1 MIMNLQF
8 KYRIN
13 NSTSVTETTK
23 LLHTL
28 GEQITKLMSPKLT
41 DCLKESPI
49 PLVITL
55 VANPHAEELEGSFNH
70 KNGIYSIVSKKI
82 ESDINI
88 YTFRNKLGRIDLLS
102 HTDIFL
108 VAIGLE
114 EYKFV
119 LEQNDKD
126 EEDDKPVFEVKNPK
140 WDLEDVLLPDDIKIR
155 INRAIA
161 IIEHKD
167 LIFNKWGFS
176 KIDKATKSIICFY
189 GPAGTGKTMTAEA
202 IASRLNKKIV
212 HSSYAEIESKWV
224 GEGAKNLHAIFS
236 FAEENDAV
244 LFFDEADSFLSSRI
258 QTTESS
264 SDKHYNRMSN
274 ELFQLLE
281 EFNGCVI
288 FATNLLTDVDAAFKS
303 RIIDSIKFA
312 LPDSDA
318 RITLIKKMIPR
329 EFPLTELDD
338 NQYKILAEISDGFSG
353 RDIRKSVL
361 LSLAGAATIY
371 SQNNVFVFS
380 FNDLKEGFE
389 EVKNSRDMMNA
400 ENGILPNDITEEL
413 LQNQKRNENLI
424 DIALYAMHSDGILNE
439 SEKTIIREFSK
450 TLLGIEENSFA
461 LPEKGLSVIC
471 EEAKQGGYA
480 KDLLDTAIRVIAV
493 DGIFTPTEK
502 DFIQSILSAMN
513 TEIDTDDFFEYC
525 QNMANSYKYWSNVV
539 I

>member
-13 NSTSVTETTK
+13 NSTSVIDSTK

-28 GEQITKLMSPKLT
+28 GEQITKLMSTKLA
-41 DCLKESPI
+41 DSLKKSPV

-55 VANPHAEELEGSFNH
+55 VANPYAEELEGSFNH
-70 KNGIYSIVSKKI
+70 KNGIHSIVSKKI
-82 ESDINI
+82 ESDVNI
-88 YTFRNKLGRIDLLS
+88 YTFRNKLGIINSLS
-102 HTDIFL
+102 HTDVVL

-119 LEQNDKD
+119 VEQNDKNV
-126 EEDDKPVFEVKNPK
+126 EDNKPVFEVKTPK
-140 WDLEDVLLPDDIKIR
+140 WDLEDVLLPDDIKDR

-161 IIEHKD
+161 IIEYKD

-281 EFNGCVI
+281 EFNGCII

-303 RIIDSIKFA
+303 RIIDSIKFT

-338 NQYKILAEISDGFSG
+338 NQYNILAEITEGFSG

-361 LSLAGAATIY
+361 LSLAGAATRY
-371 SQNNVFVFS
+371 SKNNVFVFS
-380 FNDLKEGFE
+380 FNDLREGFE

-400 ENGILPNDITEEL
+400 ENGIIPNDVTEEL
-413 LQNQKRNENLI
+413 LKNQRRNENLV
-424 DIALYAMHSDGILNE
+424 DIAIYAMHSDGILKE
-439 SEKTIIREFSK
+439 SEKLIIRELSK
-450 TLLGIEENSFA
+450 ALMGVEDNSYA
-461 LPEKGLSVIC
+461 IPEKSLSVIC

-502 DFIQSILSAMN
+502 DFIQTVLSIMN
-513 TEIDTDDFFEYC
+513 IETDTDSLFKYC
-525 QNMANSYKYWSNVV
+525 QDMANSYNYWSNVE